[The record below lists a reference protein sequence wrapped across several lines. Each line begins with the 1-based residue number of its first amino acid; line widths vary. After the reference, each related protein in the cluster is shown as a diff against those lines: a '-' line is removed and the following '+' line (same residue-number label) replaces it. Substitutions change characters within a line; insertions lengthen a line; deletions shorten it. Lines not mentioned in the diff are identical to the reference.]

1 MIGRLGA
8 AAVLVIACVSAGPSA
23 DAATITHDLTLALQ
37 AGRVVSTIPAPAIS
51 VDYTG
56 SIDVPQFDPALGE
69 LTSAE
74 LELVIHL
81 ESAINY
87 DSAGT
92 PNGNATAAFSTE
104 QTGELRNQFFGLGF
118 ASGCCGDGGGSVL
131 RVATL
136 TLSPVTL
143 SSLQRPFFIGTDSVS
158 VDYVIGENYSAQGSP
173 NVIGFSST
181 TSASL
186 AVTYEYVPVPEPG
199 TTGLVVLGLAG
210 VAAQRRWT
218 CSGRSR

>member
-1 MIGRLGA
+1 VVRLGA
-8 AAVLVIACVSAGPSA
+8 AIALVIACASGGSPA
-23 DAATITHDLTLALQ
+23 DAATITNDLTLALQ
-37 AGRVVSTIPAPAIS
+37 AGRVVSTLPAPAVS

-56 SIDVPQFDPALGE
+56 SVDVPQFDPALGE

-74 LELVIHL
+74 LTLVIQL

-92 PNGNATAAFSTE
+92 PNGNATAAFSTA
-104 QTGELRNQFFGLGF
+104 QTGELRDQFFGLGF
-118 ASGCCGDGGGSVL
+118 ASGCCGDGGGSVV

-136 TLSPVTL
+136 TASPVAL
-143 SSLQRPFFIGTDSVS
+143 SSVQRPLFIGTDSVS
-158 VDYVIGENYSAQGSP
+158 VEYDIGENYSAQGSP

-199 TTGLVVLGLAG
+199 TMGLVLLGLAG
-210 VAAQRRWT
+210 VATQRRRT
-218 CSGRSR
+218 RSASSR